1 MFCPRLS
8 VPGAL
13 RIMAKMV
20 RRTCAFCSDGEA
32 ASIMY
37 VAKEQNIAAHQNC
50 LVSGLQ
56 LGSA

>member
-1 MFCPRLS
+1 
-8 VPGAL
+8 
-13 RIMAKMV
+13 MAKMV